1 MADAPLPEHQLN
13 RRTSGG
19 SAALYIRKLIFD
31 GYLRAGARVHQ
42 DDVAQ
47 ALGISRIPVREALI
61 ALEQQGWVTIEP
73 NRGAF
78 VAALDEQAVR
88 DHYELYGLVYGFAA
102 KKALERSNGVL
113 GEKLAQLAADYSRA
127 VDPAEAQEIALAFH
141 GAVIEAASSPRVDVV
156 LRALSAM
163 VPGDFYAL
171 VPEALE
177 LQREGF
183 EGIAAA
189 CRRGEGD
196 RAAAE
201 YATMMLR
208 VASEVVSL
216 FRRRG
221 LFDAQSTEQHRT

>member
-1 MADAPLPEHQLN
+1 MADASLPGHQLN

-31 GYLRAGARVHQ
+31 GYLRPGARVHQ

-61 ALEQQGWVTIEP
+61 ALEQQGWVSIEP

-102 KKALERSNGVL
+102 TKALERSNGGL
-113 GEKLAQLAADYSRA
+113 GDKLAQLAADYSSA
-127 VDPAEAQEIALAFH
+127 VDPAEAQRIALAFH
-141 GAVIEAASSPRVDVV
+141 SEVIDAASSPRVDVV

-183 EGIAAA
+183 DGIAAA
-189 CRRGEGD
+189 CRRGDGD
-196 RAAAE
+196 GAAAE
-201 YATMMLR
+201 YSKMMLR

-221 LFDAQSTEQHRT
+221 LFDAAS

>member
-1 MADAPLPEHQLN
+1 
-13 RRTSGG
+13 
-19 SAALYIRKLIFD
+19 
-31 GYLRAGARVHQ
+31 
-42 DDVAQ
+42 
-47 ALGISRIPVREALI
+47 
-61 ALEQQGWVTIEP
+61 
-73 NRGAF
+73 
-78 VAALDEQAVR
+78 
-88 DHYELYGLVYGFAA
+88 
-102 KKALERSNGVL
+102 
-113 GEKLAQLAADYSRA
+113 
-127 VDPAEAQEIALAFH
+127 
-141 GAVIEAASSPRVDVV
+141 
-156 LRALSAM
+156 M

-171 VPEALE
+171 VPEALA
-177 LQREGF
+177 LQRGGF

>member
-1 MADAPLPEHQLN
+1 
-13 RRTSGG
+13 
-19 SAALYIRKLIFD
+19 
-31 GYLRAGARVHQ
+31 
-42 DDVAQ
+42 
-47 ALGISRIPVREALI
+47 
-61 ALEQQGWVTIEP
+61 
-73 NRGAF
+73 
-78 VAALDEQAVR
+78 
-88 DHYELYGLVYGFAA
+88 
-102 KKALERSNGVL
+102 
-113 GEKLAQLAADYSRA
+113 
-127 VDPAEAQEIALAFH
+127 
-141 GAVIEAASSPRVDVV
+141 VV

-171 VPEALE
+171 VPHALA

-189 CRRGEGD
+189 CERGEGD

-221 LFDAQSTEQHRT
+221 LFDAQSTEPR